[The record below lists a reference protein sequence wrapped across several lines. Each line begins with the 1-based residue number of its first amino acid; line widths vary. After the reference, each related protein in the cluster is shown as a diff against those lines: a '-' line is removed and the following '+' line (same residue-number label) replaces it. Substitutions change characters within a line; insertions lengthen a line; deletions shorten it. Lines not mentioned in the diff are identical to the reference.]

1 MIKMGFRFVTLSN
14 DSGLMARAARNEIAI
29 VRKDTGDVAS

>member
-1 MIKMGFRFVTLSN
+1 MIEMGFRFVTIGN

-29 VRKDTGDVAS
+29 ARKNAGAIAS